1 MKDHK
6 RVLVFA
12 RHPSGGIRT
21 YFRYVY
27 GNTAMQDVE
36 RTFIA
41 PASEQLDEVLSGLSG
56 IVSCIKTEDSTSSLV
71 RSLLNTLST
80 QKFDLIHSH
89 GFTAGIVAAVPAVLF
104 RIPHIITT
112 HDVLLEPQFNG
123 LKGRLR
129 KWVVGGL
136 LSLATVV
143 NPVGRDARK
152 NLVEIYP
159 FLDKPGK
166 LVEIRNG
173 IDIDHFHVD
182 RARNLRQEAQLA
194 EDVFLLGFFG
204 RFMAQKGFRTLVD
217 AVELWNRQRPCD
229 PVTVACFGWGGFIRE
244 EQAGLKDR
252 GLDPFFRFFPNT
264 NDMPA
269 ALRGVDAVVMPSRWE
284 ACPLLPME
292 AFVAGV
298 PVIATRCIG
307 LAEVTESTPTVS
319 FEIGSAVSL
328 VRALAYFREQQPEI
342 IRAVQGYRADAAR
355 RFDVRSTAE
364 QLQVLMDSII
374 SPSGRQGQSAEVK

>member
-27 GNTAMQDVE
+27 GNTATQGAQL
-36 RTFIA
+36 TFIA
-41 PASEQLDEVLSGLSG
+41 PASEQLDEVLSGLSN
-56 IVSCIKTEDSTSSLV
+56 IASCIKVEDSTSALA
-71 RSLLNTLST
+71 RSLLKMLFTR
-80 QKFDLIHSH
+80 KFDLIHSH
-89 GFTAGIVAAVPAVLF
+89 GFTAGMLAALPALMF

-112 HDVLLEPQFNG
+112 HDVLLEPQFSG

-129 KWVVGGL
+129 KWVVGSL
-136 LSLATVV
+136 LRLATVI
-143 NPVGRDARK
+143 NPVGRDAGQ
-152 NLVEIYP
+152 NLIETYP
-159 FLDKPGK
+159 FLDRPGK
-166 LVEIRNG
+166 VEEILNG

-182 RARNLRQEAQLA
+182 RARNLRQEAELP
-194 EDVFLLGFFG
+194 DGSFLLGFFG

-217 AVELWNRQRPCD
+217 AVELWNRQHPED
-229 PVTVACFGWGGFIRE
+229 IVTVACFGWGGFIRE
-244 EQAGLKDR
+244 EQAELKER
-252 GLDPFFRFFPNT
+252 GLAQFFRFFPNT

-307 LAEVTESTPTVS
+307 LAEVTESTPAVS
-319 FEIGSAVSL
+319 FEVGSAESL
-328 VRALAYFREQQPEI
+328 VGALAYFREQQPEI
-342 IRAVQGYRADAAR
+342 NKAVQGYRAEAAR
-355 RFDVRSTAE
+355 RFDVQSTAE
-364 QLQVLMDSII
+364 QLRALMDSII
-374 SPSGRQGQSAEVK
+374 PPNRRQRQGAEMK